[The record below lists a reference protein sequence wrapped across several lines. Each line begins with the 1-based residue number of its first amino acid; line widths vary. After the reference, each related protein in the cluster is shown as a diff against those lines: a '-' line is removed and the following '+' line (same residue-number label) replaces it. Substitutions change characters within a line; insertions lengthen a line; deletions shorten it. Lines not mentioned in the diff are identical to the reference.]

1 MSLTSVREPPTV
13 VLKSHKH
20 WTFSEN
26 NLRQAMSRRGD
37 ETTFLPSEP
46 ALRIIMRR
54 LREIM
59 AEAGD
64 GQSRLDKIVRQ
75 IAGVMVAEVCS
86 IYLKRQDGSLELFAT
101 EGLKQE
107 AVHNTRMK
115 RGEGLVGRCAE
126 MNVTI
131 NESEASS
138 HPSFSYR
145 PETGE
150 EVYHSLL
157 AVPVQRSGQVLGVL
171 VIQNR
176 TVKEYSD
183 EDVEVMQT
191 TAMVVAEQLVSG
203 AVAGA
208 GTALEISKSLSAV
221 IEGEGI
227 SEGIALGRVVLH
239 EPRIVVT
246 KLMSDDPA
254 VDLDR
259 LETAIA
265 DLRASLD
272 DMLDHE
278 NLAGAGEHRDVLEA
292 YRMFAHD
299 KGWHRRLREAVEGGL
314 TAEAAVERVQNG
326 TRARMHRQ
334 NDPLWRERQRDLD
347 DLSDRLMRILAGR
360 TQGAADP
367 ANLPADIILVARTMG
382 TAELLDYDRTKLRGL
397 VVEDGSSQSH
407 VAIVAKALGIAAVG
421 QALGVVDRV
430 NAGDTIIVDA
440 VGGEVHLR
448 PSPEMVAAYSDKVRF
463 RARRQ
468 KQYEA
473 LRDVPAV
480 TRDGVKIDLHM
491 NAGLLVDM
499 PHLAESG
506 AAGVGLFRT
515 ELQFML
521 SHTLPRLER
530 QLATYKAVV
539 DIAGDKPV
547 VFRAL
552 DIGGD
557 KMLPYLRQTKEE
569 NPAIGWRAIRMSLDR
584 PALFRTQ
591 VRAFLRASAGRE
603 LSIMIPMVSDAE
615 EMTAIRA
622 LIDKEHDIMKKRGFE
637 APSCVKVGAMLEVP
651 ALLFQLDALMPKVD
665 FISVG
670 SNDLLQFLYAADRT
684 NAQVASRYDCLSV
697 APLRALKSLIKA
709 GKKYK
714 VPITLCGEMA
724 GRPLEAMAL
733 IGLGFRAVS
742 MSPASIGPVKTMIL
756 SLDAGKT
763 ERFIDERLKTG
774 EGDVRAALTRFA
786 AENEIEV

>member
-1 MSLTSVREPPTV
+1 
-13 VLKSHKH
+13 
-20 WTFSEN
+20 
-26 NLRQAMSRRGD
+26 MSRRGD
-37 ETTFLPSEP
+37 DKTFLPSEP
-46 ALRIIMRR
+46 ALRVIMRR

-59 AEAGD
+59 AEPGD

-101 EGLKQE
+101 EGLKPE

-126 MNVTI
+126 LNMTI

-150 EVYHSLL
+150 EIYHSLL

-176 TVKEYSD
+176 MVKDYSD

-208 GTALEISKSLSAV
+208 GTALEISKSLSAR

-246 KLMSDDPA
+246 QLMSDDPA
-254 VDLDR
+254 VDLAR
-259 LETAIA
+259 LNTAITE
-265 DLRASLD
+265 LRASLD

-360 TQGAADP
+360 QGLTDP
-367 ANLPADIILVARTMG
+367 ANLPADTILVARTMG

-421 QALGVVDRV
+421 QAEGVVDRV
-430 NAGDTIIVDA
+430 NAGDAIIVDA

-448 PSPEMVAAYSDKVRF
+448 PSPEMVAAYADKVRF

-480 TRDGVKIDLHM
+480 TRDGVKIALYM

-506 AAGVGLFRT
+506 AVGVGLFRT

-547 VFRAL
+547 IFRAL

-557 KMLPYLRQTKEE
+557 KVLPYLRQTKEE

-591 VRAFLRASAGRE
+591 VRAFLRAAAGRE
-603 LSIMIPMVSDAE
+603 LSIMIPMVSEAE
-615 EMTAIRA
+615 EMVLVRA
-622 LIDKEHDIMKKRGFE
+622 LIDKEHELMKRRGFE
-637 APSCVKVGAMLEVP
+637 APTKVRVGAMLEVP

-670 SNDLLQFLYAADRT
+670 SNDLLQFLFAADRT

-697 APLRALKSLIKA
+697 APLRALKMLVKA
-709 GKKYK
+709 SKKYK
-714 VPITLCGEMA
+714 VPVTLCGEMA
-724 GRPLEAMAL
+724 GRPLEALAL

-742 MSPASIGPVKTMIL
+742 MAPASIGPVKTMIL
-756 SLDAGKT
+756 SLDAAKV
-763 ERFIDERLKTG
+763 EAYMDERLKI
-774 EGDVRAALTRFA
+774 GDGDLRAALTRFA
-786 AENEIEV
+786 AENDIEV

>member
-1 MSLTSVREPPTV
+1 
-13 VLKSHKH
+13 
-20 WTFSEN
+20 
-26 NLRQAMSRRGD
+26 MSRRGD
-37 ETTFLPSEP
+37 DKTFLPSEP
-46 ALRIIMRR
+46 ALRVIMRR

-59 AEAGD
+59 AEPGD

-101 EGLKQE
+101 EGLKPE

-126 MNVTI
+126 MNMTI

-150 EVYHSLL
+150 EIYHSLL

-176 TVKEYSD
+176 MVKDYSD

-208 GTALEISKSLSAV
+208 GTALEISKSLSAR

-246 KLMSDDPA
+246 QLMSDDPA
-254 VDLDR
+254 VDLAR
-259 LETAIA
+259 LDTAIA

-360 TQGAADP
+360 QGLTDP
-367 ANLPADIILVARTMG
+367 ANLPADTILVARTMG

-421 QALGVVDRV
+421 QAEGVVDRV
-430 NAGDTIIVDA
+430 NAGDAIIVDA

-448 PSPEMVAAYSDKVRF
+448 PSPEMVAAYADKVRF

-480 TRDGVKIDLHM
+480 TRDGVKIALYM

-506 AAGVGLFRT
+506 AVGVGLFRT

-557 KMLPYLRQTKEE
+557 KVLPYLRQTKEE

-591 VRAFLRASAGRE
+591 VRAFLRAAAGRE
-603 LSIMIPMVSDAE
+603 LSIMIPMVSEAE
-615 EMTAIRA
+615 EMVLVRA
-622 LIDKEHDIMKKRGFE
+622 LIDKEHELMKRRGFE
-637 APSCVKVGAMLEVP
+637 APTKVRVGAMLEVP

-670 SNDLLQFLYAADRT
+670 SNDLLQFLFAADRT

-697 APLRALKSLIKA
+697 APLRALKMLVKA

-714 VPITLCGEMA
+714 VPVTLCGEMA
-724 GRPLEAMAL
+724 GRPLEALAL

-742 MSPASIGPVKTMIL
+742 MAPASIGPVKTMIL
-756 SLDAGKT
+756 SLDAAKV
-763 ERFIDERLKTG
+763 EAYMDERLKTG
-774 EGDVRAALTRFA
+774 DGDLRAALTRFA
-786 AENEIEV
+786 AENDIEV